1 MTVATSVKLSDETGA
16 KLERLAARTGRSK
29 SYYLREAVET
39 HIDQLVRDY
48 MNAAPPIPPAPL
60 PGNIE
65 DPNIAVPVQTKPTM
79 SIRKGQPGK

>member
-1 MTVATSVKLSDETGA
+1 MTVTASVNLSDEIGA

-48 MNAAPPIPPAPL
+48 EILETAQNVRTGRERTYSLAEV
-60 PGNIE
+60 E
-65 DPNIAVPVQTKPTM
+65 DILDLGA
-79 SIRKGQPGK
+79 